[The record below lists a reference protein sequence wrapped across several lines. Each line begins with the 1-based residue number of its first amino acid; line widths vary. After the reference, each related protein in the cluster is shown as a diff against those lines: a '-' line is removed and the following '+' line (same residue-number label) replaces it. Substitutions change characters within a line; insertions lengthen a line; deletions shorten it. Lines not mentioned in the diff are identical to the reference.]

1 MRINPVPLL
10 VAPGVALTGYVVDGR
25 HGLAIGLGAWLVI
38 VAGATGWAFVRHQRS
53 KRHEGRGDEYGS
65 G

>member
-1 MRINPVPLL
+1 MRVNPVPLL
-10 VAPGVALTGYVVDGR
+10 VAPGVALAGYVVDGG
-25 HGLAIGLGAWLVI
+25 HGVAIALGAWLVI

-53 KRHEGRGDEYGS
+53 KHHAGAGDEYGS